1 MQINSIEWQDD
12 QLHIIDQTKLPEDF
26 TRIQLKTLED
36 VEQAIRLLKV
46 RGAPAIGIAAAYGA
60 YLSIRELNENNIN
73 KFHKQCLEVTKR
85 LNATRPT
92 AVNLSWAL
100 NQIENIINNCEDQQ
114 SIKKEILRLAIE
126 IHEDDRERCRQ
137 MGKYGATL
145 IPSGSTVLTH
155 CNTGILATGGIGTAL
170 SAVYTAWENHKNLQ
184 VYADETRPLLQGARL
199 TAWELKQNGIP
210 VTLIADNMAAW
221 LMKQGKIDLIIVG
234 ADRIAVNG
242 DAANKIGTYSLA
254 VNAKHHGIPF
264 YIAAPL
270 STFDFSTPTGEGI
283 VIEER
288 DADEIRFFGQKRT
301 APENVDVYNPAFDVT
316 PQHLITALITE
327 NGIIENKD
335 FNQIK
340 ELIKL
345 GVSQ

>member
-1 MQINSIEWQDD
+1 MQINSIEWLNDK
-12 QLHIIDQTKLPEDF
+12 LHIIDQTKLPEDF
-26 TRIQLKTLED
+26 TRIQLTTLED

-60 YLSIRELNENNIN
+60 YLAIRELNENNIIE
-73 KFHKQCLEVTKR
+73 FRKQCLIVTKR

-100 NQIENIINNCEDQQ
+100 KQIENIINNGNDQQ
-114 SIKKEILRLAIE
+114 DIKKEILRLAIE

-145 IPSGSTVLTH
+145 IPPGSTVLTH

-170 SAVYTAWENHKNLQ
+170 SAVYTAWDNHKNLR

-199 TAWELKQNGIP
+199 TTWELMQKGIP
-210 VTLIADNMAAW
+210 VILIADNMAAW

-234 ADRIAVNG
+234 ADRIAANG

-270 STFDFSTPTGEGI
+270 STFDFSTQTGEEI

-316 PQHLITALITE
+316 PQQLISAIITE
-327 NGIIENKD
+327 NGIIENKN

-340 ELIKL
+340 RLNK
-345 GVSQ
+345 